1 MSRSALNRLL
11 RRRGHSRLPAS
22 SKPDDEHKPFKAY
35 EPGYVHVDAKYLPQM
50 QAEDQRR
57 YVFVAIDRATRWV
70 PIATKQHKAAASA
83 RAFLAAVH
91 KAAPFKTFATFKGNG
106 KEFTDKLFGS
116 CQT

>member
-1 MSRSALNRLL
+1 MRVGLPSDRQSRSLTAARC
-11 RRRGHSRLPAS
+11 SVP
-22 SKPDDEHKPFKAY
+22 Y
-35 EPGYVHVDAKYLPQM
+35 
-50 QAEDQRR
+50 RR
-57 YVFVAIDRATRWV
+57 YEVGWEGSNTVGLREQ
-70 PIATKQHKAAASA
+70 PIAALGPHPDTCKHTSHSKQHKAAVLA